1 MPKAKKV
8 LLTEK
13 REPRKS
19 LGLAINMEL
28 ALRTQNQIQ
37 NHFITHVPENLTG
50 FNTWLELDPRIS
62 QIRTKFQNKSLDPL
76 REFEVTEINLL
87 HGGKTCK
94 N

>member
-1 MPKAKKV
+1 MPKTEKQ

-37 NHFITHVPENLTG
+37 THYKTHVPENVNG
-50 FNTWLELDPRIS
+50 FNTRLELDPRIS

-76 REFEVTEINLL
+76 REF
-87 HGGKTCK
+87 
-94 N
+94 